1 MIILNDFFQN
11 RIEEPTAFTIG
22 KFDGLHRG
30 HELLFEDVLAQKEC
44 LPCILTFKISPRV
57 AILKEEDRNLITAE
71 ERRKELERKG
81 LEYLLE
87 IPASEEFF
95 ALEPEEFIHILYDNF
110 HMRYLACGT
119 DFSFGKKGLGN
130 VELLRKLSKELGFR
144 LCVEEK
150 LTDHEKEIS
159 STLIREEIKEGHI
172 LRVNELLGYPY
183 FIWGRI
189 VYGNHIGT
197 GMGVPTIN
205 QLPPEEKLLPP
216 NGVYVTEV
224 EIHGKI
230 YHGISNVGVKPT
242 VQNQGPIGVE
252 TYILDFKENVY
263 EECARVIFLEYVR
276 EERKFDSL
284 DALKEQIRKDTD
296 FAFRFFNHR
305 ASEGNSNP

>member
-95 ALEPEEFIHILYDNF
+95 AL
-110 HMRYLACGT
+110 
-119 DFSFGKKGLGN
+119 K
-130 VELLRKLSKELGFR
+130 
-144 LCVEEK
+144 
-150 LTDHEKEIS
+150 
-159 STLIREEIKEGHI
+159 
-172 LRVNELLGYPY
+172 
-183 FIWGRI
+183 
-189 VYGNHIGT
+189 
-197 GMGVPTIN
+197 
-205 QLPPEEKLLPP
+205 Q
-216 NGVYVTEV
+216 
-224 EIHGKI
+224 
-230 YHGISNVGVKPT
+230 T
-242 VQNQGPIGVE
+242 VQKQAPIGVE
-252 TYILDFKENVY
+252 TNINDLKDKVNEDS
-263 EECARVIFLEYVR
+263 ARVIFLEYVR

-284 DALKEQIRKDTD
+284 DALKEQNRKDTD